1 MRRFEVVSRCK
12 DMNVEIPK
20 RKTKKSAG
28 YDFFAVEDFTLYPNK
43 LCIVP
48 TGVKAYME
56 DNEVLYLHIRSSVA
70 FKRGVRM
77 LNSIGV
83 IDADFVDNP
92 DNEGEISLG
101 LLSHNDDIV
110 HIQKGERIAQGVFHK
125 FLITDD
131 DDAEGQRVGGIGST
145 DK

>member
-12 DMNVEIPK
+12 DMNVKLPK

-43 LCIVP
+43 LCIIP
-48 TGVKAYME
+48 TGVKVYME
-56 DNEVLYLHIRSSVA
+56 DDEVLYLHIRSSVA

-83 IDADFVDNP
+83 IDADFVDNL

>member
-12 DMNVEIPK
+12 DMNVELPK

-43 LCIVP
+43 LYIVP

-83 IDADFVDNP
+83 IDADFVYNP

>member
-12 DMNVEIPK
+12 DMNVELPK

-48 TGVKAYME
+48 TGVKAYIE
-56 DNEVLYLHIRSSVA
+56 DDEVLYLHIRSSVA

-92 DNEGEISLG
+92 NNEGEISLG

-131 DDAEGQRVGGIGST
+131 DNAEGQRVGGIGST

>member
-12 DMNVEIPK
+12 NMNVELPK

-56 DNEVLYLHIRSSVA
+56 DDEVLYLHIRSSVA

-131 DDAEGQRVGGIGST
+131 DNAEGKRVGGIGST

>member
-1 MRRFEVVSRCK
+1 MRRFEVVLRCK
-12 DMNVEIPK
+12 DMNVKLPK

-28 YDFFAVEDFTLYPNK
+28 YDFFAVENFTLYPNK

-48 TGVKAYME
+48 TGIKAYME
-56 DNEVLYLHIRSSVA
+56 DDEVLYLHIRSSVA

-131 DDAEGQRVGGIGST
+131 DNAEGQRVGGIGST

>member
-12 DMNVEIPK
+12 DMNVKLPK

-56 DNEVLYLHIRSSVA
+56 DDEVLYLHIRSSVA
-70 FKRGVRM
+70 FKRGIRM
-77 LNSIGV
+77 LNSTGV

-131 DDAEGQRVGGIGST
+131 DNAEGQRVGGIGST

>member
-12 DMNVEIPK
+12 DMNVELPK

-28 YDFFAVEDFTLYPNK
+28 YDFFAIENFTLYPNK

-48 TGVKAYME
+48 TGIKAYME
-56 DNEVLYLHIRSSVA
+56 DDEVLYLHIRSSVA

-131 DDAEGQRVGGIGST
+131 DDAEGKRVGGIGST

>member
-12 DMNVEIPK
+12 DMNVELPK

-28 YDFFAVEDFTLYPNK
+28 YDFFAIENFTLYPNK

-56 DNEVLYLHIRSSVA
+56 DDEVLYLHIRSSVA

-92 DNEGEISLG
+92 NNEGEISLG

-131 DDAEGQRVGGIGST
+131 DDAEGKRVGGIGST

>member
-12 DMNVEIPK
+12 DMNVELPK

-28 YDFFAVEDFTLYPNK
+28 YDFFAIENFTLYPNK

>member
-12 DMNVEIPK
+12 DMNVKLPK

-56 DNEVLYLHIRSSVA
+56 DDEVLYLHIRSSVA

-83 IDADFVDNP
+83 IDADFVNNP

-131 DDAEGQRVGGIGST
+131 DDAEGKRVGGIGST

>member
-12 DMNVEIPK
+12 DMNVELPK

-28 YDFFAVEDFTLYPNK
+28 YDFFAIENFTLYPNK

-56 DNEVLYLHIRSSVA
+56 DDEVLYLHIRSSVA

-110 HIQKGERIAQGVFHK
+110 HIKKSERIAQGVFHK

-131 DDAEGQRVGGIGST
+131 DDAEGQRVGSIGST

>member
-12 DMNVEIPK
+12 DMNIELPK

-28 YDFFAVEDFTLYPNK
+28 YDFFAIENFTLYPNK
-43 LCIVP
+43 LCVVP

-56 DNEVLYLHIRSSVA
+56 DDEVLYLHIRSSVA

-131 DDAEGQRVGGIGST
+131 DNAEGQRVGGIGST

>member
-12 DMNVEIPK
+12 DMNVKLPK

>member
-1 MRRFEVVSRCK
+1 MRRFEVVSHCK
-12 DMNVEIPK
+12 DMNVELPK

-28 YDFFAVEDFTLYPNK
+28 YDFFAIEDFTLYPNK

-56 DNEVLYLHIRSSVA
+56 DDEVLYLHIRSSVA

-110 HIQKGERIAQGVFHK
+110 HIKKGERIAQGVFHK

-131 DDAEGQRVGGIGST
+131 DDAEGKRVGGIGST

>member
-12 DMNVEIPK
+12 DMNVKLPK

-28 YDFFAVEDFTLYPNK
+28 YDFFAVENFTLYPNK

-56 DNEVLYLHIRSSVA
+56 DDEVLYLHIRSSVA

>member
-12 DMNVEIPK
+12 DMNVELPK

-28 YDFFAVEDFTLYPNK
+28 YDFFAIEDFTLYPNK

-56 DNEVLYLHIRSSVA
+56 DDEVLYLHIRSSVA

>member
-1 MRRFEVVSRCK
+1 MRKFEVVSRCK
-12 DMNVEIPK
+12 DMNVELPK

-56 DNEVLYLHIRSSVA
+56 DDEVLYLHIRSSVA

>member
-1 MRRFEVVSRCK
+1 MRKFEVVSRCK
-12 DMNVEIPK
+12 DMNVKLPK

-56 DNEVLYLHIRSSVA
+56 DDEVLYLHIRSSVA
-70 FKRGVRM
+70 LKRGVRM

-131 DDAEGQRVGGIGST
+131 DNAEGQRVGGIGST

>member
-12 DMNVEIPK
+12 DMNVKLPK

-43 LCIVP
+43 LCIIP

>member
-1 MRRFEVVSRCK
+1 MRRFEIVSRCK
-12 DMNVEIPK
+12 DMNVELPK

-131 DDAEGQRVGGIGST
+131 DNAEGQRVGGIGST

>member
-12 DMNVEIPK
+12 DMNVELPK

-83 IDADFVDNP
+83 IDADFVDNL

-110 HIQKGERIAQGVFHK
+110 HIKKGERIAQGVFHK

-131 DDAEGQRVGGIGST
+131 DNAEGKRVGGIGST

>member
-12 DMNVEIPK
+12 DMNVELPK

-43 LCIVP
+43 LCIIP

-131 DDAEGQRVGGIGST
+131 DDAEGKRVGGIGST

>member
-12 DMNVEIPK
+12 DMNVELPK

-28 YDFFAVEDFTLYPNK
+28 YDFFAIEDFTLYPNK

-56 DNEVLYLHIRSSVA
+56 DDEVLYLHIRSSVA

-110 HIQKGERIAQGVFHK
+110 HIQKGERIAQGVFHE

-131 DDAEGQRVGGIGST
+131 DNAEGQRVGGIGST
-145 DK
+145 YK

>member
-1 MRRFEVVSRCK
+1 MRKFEVVSRCK
-12 DMNVEIPK
+12 DMNVELPK

-28 YDFFAVEDFTLYPNK
+28 YDFFAIENFTLYPNK

-56 DNEVLYLHIRSSVA
+56 DDEVLYLHIRSSVA

-131 DDAEGQRVGGIGST
+131 DDAEGKRVGGIGST

>member
-12 DMNVEIPK
+12 DMNIKLPK

-43 LCIVP
+43 LCIVL

-131 DDAEGQRVGGIGST
+131 DNAEGKRVGGIGST

>member
-12 DMNVEIPK
+12 DMNVKLPK

-43 LCIVP
+43 LCIIP

-56 DNEVLYLHIRSSVA
+56 DDEVLYLHIRSSVA

-131 DDAEGQRVGGIGST
+131 DNAEGKRVGGIGST

>member
-1 MRRFEVVSRCK
+1 MRKFEVVSRCK
-12 DMNVEIPK
+12 NMNVELPK

-56 DNEVLYLHIRSSVA
+56 DDEVLYLHIRSSVA

-131 DDAEGQRVGGIGST
+131 DNAEGKRVGGIGST

>member
-12 DMNVEIPK
+12 DMNVELPK

-131 DDAEGQRVGGIGST
+131 DNAEGQRVGGIGST

>member
-1 MRRFEVVSRCK
+1 MRRFEVVLRCK
-12 DMNVEIPK
+12 DMNVELPK

-43 LCIVP
+43 LCIIP

-56 DNEVLYLHIRSSVA
+56 DDEVLYLHIRSSVA

-131 DDAEGQRVGGIGST
+131 DDAEGKRVGGIGST

>member
-1 MRRFEVVSRCK
+1 MRRFEVVSHCK
-12 DMNVEIPK
+12 DMNVELPK

-28 YDFFAVEDFTLYPNK
+28 YDFFAIQDFTLYPNK

-56 DNEVLYLHIRSSVA
+56 DDEVLYLHIRSSVA

-110 HIQKGERIAQGVFHK
+110 HIKKGERIAQGVFHK

-131 DDAEGQRVGGIGST
+131 DDAEGKRVGGIGST

>member
-12 DMNVEIPK
+12 DMNVELPK

-28 YDFFAVEDFTLYPNK
+28 YDFFAIENFTLYPNK

-56 DNEVLYLHIRSSVA
+56 DDEVLYLHIRSSVA

>member
-12 DMNVEIPK
+12 DMNVKLPK

-43 LCIVP
+43 LCIVS

>member
-12 DMNVEIPK
+12 DMNVELPK

-28 YDFFAVEDFTLYPNK
+28 YDFFAVEDFTLYPSK
-43 LCIVP
+43 LCIIP

-56 DNEVLYLHIRSSVA
+56 DDEVLYLHIRSSVA

-131 DDAEGQRVGGIGST
+131 DNAEGQRVGGIGST